1 MLTEH
6 QIPTPDPRA
15 VALFESAVI
24 QLAHDI
30 ADKLTDAW
38 RLRFRSIPPAEDTLL
53 ACGFVLAQ
61 MRLAT
66 EETKQPFYTHTE
78 VAKLVDNAL
87 AHPAVKHLDRAR
99 FSDDLVRIC
108 VLFRLATVGYHG
120 VIVEDDFFV
129 RWLGLGAYNGK

>member
-6 QIPTPDPRA
+6 QN
-15 VALFESAVI
+15 

-38 RLRFRSIPPAEDTLL
+38 RLRFRNIPPAPDTLL

-61 MRLAT
+61 MRLTA
-66 EETKQPFYTHTE
+66 EETKQPFYTHAE
-78 VAKLVDNAL
+78 VADLVGNAL
-87 AHPAVKHLDRAR
+87 AHPDLKHLDRTR

>member
-61 MRLAT
+61 MRLQA
-66 EETKQPFYTHTE
+66 EETKQPFYTHAE
-78 VAKLVDNAL
+78 VSELVGYAL
-87 AHPAVKHLDRAR
+87 ALPELKELDSAR
-99 FSDDLVRIC
+99 FSDDLVRLC
-108 VLFRLATVGYHG
+108 VMFRLATVTYHG
-120 VIVEDDFFV
+120 FILEDDFFI
-129 RWLGLGAYNGK
+129 RYLGWATYNA